1 MCSDG
6 KWSNLFIAKRTKT
19 KQNYD
24 DDNEK
29 DENDP
34 PSLIAPV
41 KDIES
46 CADIAQI

>member
-1 MCSDG
+1 MVQPIQSKKD
-6 KWSNLFIAKRTKT
+6 KDEK
-19 KQNYD
+19 NYD
-24 DDNEK
+24 NGNEK

>member
-1 MCSDG
+1 MVRPLYCNSKG
-6 KWSNLFIAKRTKT
+6 PTN
-19 KQNYD
+19 ND
-24 DDNEK
+24 DNNEK

-46 CADIAQI
+46 NADIAQI

>member
-1 MCSDG
+1 MANGSTY
-6 KWSNLFIAKRTKT
+6 S
-19 KQNYD
+19 KQKGQRRKNYD
-24 DDNEK
+24 NDNDK

>member
-1 MCSDG
+1 MVQPIHSKKD
-6 KWSNLFIAKRTKT
+6 KYEKIMMTTMK
-19 KQNYD
+19 
-24 DDNEK
+24 K